1 MTILEAYKKYKE
13 VGLSCLPT
21 NEDKS
26 PHTNDTW
33 NKEFSDSDFI
43 DCYGIGIKC
52 GKVSNGLE
60 CFDFDA
66 HQGDAKEN
74 LIAFINTP
82 EVKEI
87 YEKYKFPIEKSV
99 SGGYHVMFRCSKN
112 EGNRKLATRLFNGKP
127 DTFIETRGEG
137 GYFCASPT
145 PNYKVLNND
154 ILQIPTITPY
164 EREILFEVA
173 ISFNEYKKEI
183 PLTEHE
189 RVTETSGERVG
200 DLYNSSPDAISEMI
214 SLLEQEGWKQVSKY
228 NWCRPNKQKGVSA
241 TLGKVAPNV
250 FYPFSNNSDPF
261 EAEKG
266 YTPFQV
272 LAILKYNGD
281 FKEAAKSLIEKYG
294 TKEPFKPKSRSHSKI
309 EPSEII
315 KLLERSKIDTTK
327 EIKRPPII
335 LSIKER
341 VATSYTYKRL
351 FTLGN
356 FSCIIG
362 KAKSRK
368 TYLLSLLTASIVNP
382 NCNDKFESELPKEKR
397 GVLYFDTEQGEYDCY
412 NVIKRIEILA
422 ESQKIKSFALR
433 EFSPNDRCAIIEQ
446 AFEMWGNETA
456 FCVIDGIA
464 DLANAINDE
473 EEATRVVTMLLRLTK
488 TYNCHIITVIHQ
500 NKNDNFATGHLGS
513 SIMKKAEIL
522 ISVTK
527 SREDPQNSEVSCD
540 LSRGIDFEPFC
551 IAVDDNGMPYIPEIK
566 KRVGKKQPSPF
577 LSPTISPISMVGI
590 SNPEEIM
597 DRQELYCPF

>member
-1 MTILEAYKKYKE
+1 MNYTEIISKYKGA
-13 VGLSCLPT
+13 GLSCLPT
-21 NEDKS
+21 KDDKS
-26 PHTNDTW
+26 PDTPDTW
-33 NKEFSDSDFI
+33 HKEFSDSDFL

-52 GKVSNGLE
+52 GKASNGLE

-82 EVKEI
+82 EVKEL

-99 SGGYHVMFRCSKN
+99 SGGYHVMFRCLKN
-112 EGNRKLATRLFNGKP
+112 EGNRKLATRIFNGKP

-145 PNYKVLNND
+145 PNYKVVNND
-154 ILQIPTITPY
+154 ILNIPTITTY

-200 DLYNSSPDAISEMI
+200 DLYNASSAAKDEMI
-214 SLLEQEGWKQVSKY
+214 SLLLQEGWTQVSRY
-228 NWCRPNKQKGVSA
+228 NWRRPNKKNGVSA
-241 TLGKVAPNV
+241 TLGKVADNV
-250 FYPFSNNSDPF
+250 FYPFSSNADPF
-261 EAEKG
+261 ESEHA

-272 LAILKYNGD
+272 LAILKFGGD
-281 FKEAAKSLIEKYG
+281 FKEAAKSLTNEYGNKHHHKTKATKYDV
-294 TKEPFKPKSRSHSKI
+294 SKL
-309 EPSEII
+309 EE
-315 KLLERSKIDTTK
+315 LLQRSKVDTCK
-327 EIKRPPII
+327 KVSRPPTI
-335 LSIKER
+335 LSIKE
-341 VATSYTYKRL
+341 AKGTQFEYKRL

-368 TYLLSLLTASIVNP
+368 TYLISMLTASVLS
-382 NCNDKFESELPKEKR
+382 NDCCTKFASELPNSKS

-412 NVIKRIEILA
+412 NVIKRIETL
-422 ESQKIKSFALR
+422 SNGGTMRSYALR
-433 EFSPNDRCAIIEQ
+433 EFSPSERCQIIEY
-446 AFEMWGNETA
+446 AFNLYGKETG

-464 DLANAINDE
+464 DLATAINDE
-473 EEATRVVTMLLRLTK
+473 EEATRVTTMLLRLTK
-488 TYNCHIITVIHQ
+488 TYNCHICTIIHQ

-527 SREDPQNSEVSCD
+527 SCTDNNISEISCD
-540 LSRGIDFEPFC
+540 LNRGIDFNPFS
-551 IAVDDNGMPYIPEIK
+551 IAINNDGLPYIYDDIVKPTK
-566 KRVGKKQPSPF
+566 KKSNNPFQPYESTSKDIEPN
-577 LSPTISPISMVGI
+577 SMFI
-590 SNPEEIM
+590 QPKREEIIA
-597 DRQELYCPF
+597 PF